1 MRWSAVACALAASDG
16 ASAAAQSSEASITV
30 TGGPHAGTHTLKVAD
45 VGCEVSKSKGQPKYF
60 NDNFGVDN
68 MKDPKR
74 LSFVLVRIRNADGP
88 GSPAPADYEAS
99 VIFGPMGN
107 GGTDYMS
114 GTNNLTGRAGGPGKV
129 LLKEDGKTAQLTL
142 DLQPQDGI
150 SVKGTVSCTVIR
162 TP

>member
-1 MRWSAVACALAASDG
+1 MKESVQAAMRWSAVACALAASDG

-45 VGCEVSKSKGQPKYF
+45 IGCEVSKSKGQPKYF

-88 GSPAPADYEAS
+88 GSPRPPTTRRRSSSARWETAAP
-99 VIFGPMGN
+99 
-107 GGTDYMS
+107 T
-114 GTNNLTGRAGGPGKV
+114 TCRA
-129 LLKEDGKTAQLTL
+129 
-142 DLQPQDGI
+142 
-150 SVKGTVSCTVIR
+150 R
-162 TP
+162 TI